1 MHRGALGPG
10 LAPSNSVLGSCSVS
24 WKGCSCSLTPHLHLP
39 PAQLQGTGLET
50 LLELLEM
57 KPDLESRRERE
68 LGSNGPEQK
77 ERAGMGPGEPWG
89 RGEGVA

>member
-1 MHRGALGPG
+1 M
-10 LAPSNSVLGSCSVS
+10 
-24 WKGCSCSLTPHLHLP
+24 
-39 PAQLQGTGLET
+39 

-57 KPDLESRRERE
+57 KPDLESRREQE

-77 ERAGMGPGEPWG
+77 EWAGMGPGEPWG